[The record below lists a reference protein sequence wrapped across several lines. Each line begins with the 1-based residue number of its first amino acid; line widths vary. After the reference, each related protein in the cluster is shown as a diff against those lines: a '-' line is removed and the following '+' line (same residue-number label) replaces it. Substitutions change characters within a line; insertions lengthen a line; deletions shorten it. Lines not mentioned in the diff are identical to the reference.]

1 MAQTQQK
8 KKRRARP
15 TKARRTKCKIPP
27 PIPIEALSNLVL
39 SQPENVDDIA
49 SYVEWQ
55 SPGEKIVHAEKVTT
69 EHVFGVKYECWDVRT
84 DKCRLWVITSPTN
97 LYDQVLFPS
106 LDYTLSF
113 HIGVMAR
120 VRSREKPDVSALEQ
134 MTMPT
139 AWRRWEQAGEVLN
152 EAEEPEDFQA
162 VGMRCRECL
171 IAMVRAIGLPEMVPA
186 GADRPQAAN
195 VVEWCSLIANHVA
208 HGSSSERMRGYLKA
222 VSKAGWEF
230 VNWLT
235 HAHCATRAD
244 ENMDGSQCA
253 QLSM

>member
-1 MAQTQQK
+1 
-8 KKRRARP
+8 
-15 TKARRTKCKIPP
+15 
-27 PIPIEALSNLVL
+27 
-39 SQPENVDDIA
+39 
-49 SYVEWQ
+49 
-55 SPGEKIVHAEKVTT
+55 
-69 EHVFGVKYECWDVRT
+69 
-84 DKCRLWVITSPTN
+84 
-97 LYDQVLFPS
+97 
-106 LDYTLSF
+106 
-113 HIGVMAR
+113 MAR

-171 IAMVRAIGLPEMVPA
+171 IAMVRAVGLAEMVPA

-195 VVEWCSLIANHVA
+195 VVEWCSLIGNHVA

-235 HAHCATRAD
+235 HAHGATRAD
-244 ENMDGSQCA
+244 GLFAHELTQHILAIFGTA
-253 QLSM
+253 